1 MIRNLCFLLLASL
14 LSFAADDAVKTRSM
28 KFDGPVEQ
36 AYNAVYKTVLTDY
49 QLRNASAKLWTIRFL
64 DASPDRAKFDL
75 GVQVEP
81 QGANASQ
88 IIVLVAPGKSAASD
102 HDADAV
108 AKSIFH
114 DVERYKNAP
123 MDAFVGSHGERD
135 TDDAYE
141 FLARGYD
148 VATVYGAAIQV
159 AQGMGTIER
168 TSTAHDELLF
178 RKTPEA
184 GKSGNLIC
192 IVTLVDQGKEEVR
205 SRMRFR
211 GADGGKVYLSDST
224 ETTAQDFFRAV
235 RSALVPI
242 KSNPADSPYQR
253 E

>member
-1 MIRNLCFLLLASL
+1 MIRTLPFVLLVSL
-14 LSFAADDAVKTRSM
+14 VSAAADDAVKTRSM
-28 KFDGPVEQ
+28 RFDGPVEQ
-36 AYNAVYKTVLTDY
+36 AYNAAYKTVLTNY
-49 QLRNASAKLWTIRFL
+49 SLRNASAKLWTIRFL

-75 GVQVEP
+75 GVQVEA

-88 IIVLVAPGKSAASD
+88 ITVIVAPGKSAASD
-102 HDADAV
+102 HDADDV

-114 DVERYKNAP
+114 DVDRYKNAP

-148 VATVYGAAIQV
+148 MATVYGAATQV
-159 AQGMGTIER
+159 AQGVGTIER
-168 TSTAHDELLF
+168 TSSSHDELIF
-178 RKTPEA
+178 RKNPEA
-184 GKSGNLIC
+184 GKGGNLIC
-192 IVTLVDQGKEEVR
+192 IVTLVDQGKEEIR

-211 GADGGKVYLSDST
+211 SADGGKVYLSDGTS
-224 ETTAQDFFRAV
+224 TTAQDFFRAV